1 MQRAKQNHLFEG
13 ISVGRNGVS
22 LSHLQF
28 ADDTI
33 VFSKAEIDNLRNI
46 KRVLQCFKDISGLKV
61 NFAKSVGVGVDA
73 NFLEQVKGIF
83 GCRVQSLP
91 LKCLGLPVGINP
103 KSKKC
108 WEPVLERVN
117 KKLAVWKFEVFI
129 FWW

>member
-1 MQRAKQNHLFEG
+1 M
-13 ISVGRNGVS
+13 GRNGVS

-28 ADDTI
+28 AEDTI

-46 KRVLQCFKDISGLKV
+46 KRFFQCFKDISRLKI
-61 NFAKSVGVGVDA
+61 NFAKCVVCGVGVDA
-73 NFLEQVKGIF
+73 NFSEQVKGIF

-103 KSKKC
+103 KSTKC

-129 FWW
+129 F